1 MPLEI
6 KPLQRPC
13 QNLRCKEMF
22 YKDNVWDDEI
32 SSGHFWCV
40 KTQHLIGPDGKVVGR
55 EECSMGRE
63 CFID

>member
-1 MPLEI
+1 
-6 KPLQRPC
+6 
-13 QNLRCKEMF
+13 MF